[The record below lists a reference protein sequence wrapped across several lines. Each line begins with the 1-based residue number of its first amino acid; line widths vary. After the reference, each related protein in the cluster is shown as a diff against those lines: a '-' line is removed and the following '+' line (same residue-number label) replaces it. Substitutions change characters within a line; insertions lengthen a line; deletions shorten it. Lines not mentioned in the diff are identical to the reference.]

1 MAFRNDYY
9 SLTEILKRD
18 CVYNLIV
25 GERSNGKTYAL
36 LKYAIEKFWKDKEQ
50 FAYLRRWKEDIRQ
63 KYMTQLFSALIQ
75 NGEISKIT
83 KGERS
88 SVCYKNGR
96 FFLCNY
102 DEEGTPI
109 YNDEM
114 DCIGFTFCLSDMEH
128 NKSVSYPRITSIIF
142 DEFMT
147 PFAYLND
154 EFVTFMNC
162 LSTIIRLRTDV
173 KIFML
178 GNTITKYCPYF
189 DEMGIDVRQLKKGEI
204 TVYKYGDSKLKVAVE
219 YCALN
224 MKARKKKESNFYFAF
239 NNPKLNMITE
249 GDWELSIFPHLPFKY
264 KPKDIVATYFI
275 EFADRCFQCE
285 IINVNDT
292 FFTYIHE
299 KTTPIKN
306 DDEDLIYT
314 LEYNPKINYNR
325 NIFKPINEVQ
335 KRIVWFYNT
344 DRVYYQNNDVGDC
357 VNNYL
362 KICKGVQR

>member
-1 MAFRNDYY
+1 
-9 SLTEILKRD
+9 
-18 CVYNLIV
+18 
-25 GERSNGKTYAL
+25 
-36 LKYAIEKFWKDKEQ
+36 
-50 FAYLRRWKEDIRQ
+50 
-63 KYMTQLFSALIQ
+63 
-75 NGEISKIT
+75 
-83 KGERS
+83 
-88 SVCYKNGR
+88 
-96 FFLCNY
+96 
-102 DEEGTPI
+102 
-109 YNDEM
+109 
-114 DCIGFTFCLSDMEH
+114 
-128 NKSVSYPRITSIIF
+128 
-142 DEFMT
+142 
-147 PFAYLND
+147 
-154 EFVTFMNC
+154 
-162 LSTIIRLRTDV
+162 
-173 KIFML
+173 
-178 GNTITKYCPYF
+178 
-189 DEMGIDVRQLKKGEI
+189 
-204 TVYKYGDSKLKVAVE
+204 
-219 YCALN
+219 
-224 MKARKKKESNFYFAF
+224 
-239 NNPKLNMITE
+239 MITE